1 MPLSEDRQN
10 LPLRLRVLQ
19 WGLAAV
25 FLVLAIAFWYF
36 QVARHQQFLEMAE
49 NNHQRALPLQAPR
62 GVLFDRRGTVLV
74 ENRYAFNISIVRE
87 QSRDL
92 AQTAAMVSTLAGV
105 PVEGILEALERSKR
119 LPAYRPTVVLRD
131 ATEAQI
137 ASVAAHRLELPGVV
151 IEKVPTRRY
160 PPQSMAAHLI
170 GYVGEVTDAQLARP
184 EYKDVQGGAIVGQAG
199 VEQTYN
205 PLLMG
210 ADGARHVVVNS
221 RGREIDVIGEEEPV
235 EGQRLQLTI
244 DADVQRA
251 AEEGFRHFG
260 FRGAAIALE
269 PSTGEVLALS
279 SLPAYD
285 PNAFAAGI
293 ARSAWNGLLTD
304 PLRPL
309 NNRAIQGRYS
319 PGSTFKIPVAVA
331 GLEEGVI
338 SPETRIFCGG
348 GATFYGRYFKC
359 HKAGGHGSV
368 SMREALEKSCN
379 VYFYTLGNLLGV
391 DRIHKWATALGLG
404 ELSGVDLPHE
414 TQGIMP
420 STAWKKQRT
429 GEKWY
434 AGETISVAIGQG
446 QVSVT
451 PISLAV
457 MMASVANGGTRIVP
471 HLVRAVDNG
480 KGWEQLPPP
489 TGQRDLGMDPKNVDV
504 VREGLW
510 MVVNAAGTG
519 GRGRIVG
526 YDVGGKTGTA
536 QVISN
541 QGRARAKGG
550 DRDLRDHGWFVFFAP
565 AHNPT
570 IAGVVFAEHAEH
582 GYSAAPI
589 AKYMMETW
597 FAKQENRAL
606 PTLPPLPGQPV
617 APAMVAATQRQA
629 SAAPDGTR
637 SSAGPERRVSSDS
650 VATVASTR
658 TGGAR

>member
-1 MPLSEDRQN
+1 MLVNEERLN

-19 WGLAAV
+19 WSFAV
-25 FLVLAIAFWYF
+25 AFLVLATAFWYF
-36 QVARHQQFLEMAE
+36 QIARHQQFLEMAE
-49 NNHQRALPLQAPR
+49 NNHQRALPLAAPR
-62 GVLFDRRGTVLV
+62 GVLFDRGGTVLV
-74 ENRYAFNISIVRE
+74 ENRFAFNISIVRE
-87 QSRDL
+87 QTNDL
-92 AQTAAMVSTLAGV
+92 ERTAHAVAQLTGAS
-105 PVEGILEALERSKR
+105 VEAILEALDRNKR
-119 LPAYRPTVVLRD
+119 LPAYRPIVVLRD

-137 ASVAAHRLELPGVV
+137 ASVAAHRLELPGVIV
-151 IEKVPTRRY
+151 EKVPTRRY
-160 PPQSMAAHLI
+160 PTNSMAAHLI

-210 ADGARHVVVNS
+210 ADGARHVIVNS
-221 RGREIDVIGEEEPV
+221 RGREIDVLGEEDPI
-235 EGQRLQLTI
+235 EGRRLQLTI
-244 DADVQRA
+244 DGDVQRA
-251 AEEGFRHFG
+251 AEEAFRHYG
-260 FRGAAIALE
+260 FRGAAIALA
-269 PSTGEVLALS
+269 PSSGEVLALS

-293 ARSAWNGLLTD
+293 GREEWNGLLTD

-319 PGSTFKIPVAVA
+319 PGSTFKIAVAVA
-331 GLEEGVI
+331 GLEEGVVT
-338 SPETRIFCGG
+338 PETRVFCSG

-368 SMREALEKSCN
+368 AMREALEKSCN
-379 VYFYTLGNLLGV
+379 VYFYTLGNMLGV

-404 ELSGVDLPHE
+404 EMSGVDLPHE
-414 TQGIMP
+414 TRGIMP

-434 AGETISVAIGQG
+434 AGETISVSIGQG

-471 HLVRAVDNG
+471 HMVRAIDNG

-489 TGQRDLGMDPKNVDV
+489 EGQKDLGLSHVDV

-510 MVVNAAGTG
+510 MVVNGAGTG

-541 QGRARAKGG
+541 QGKARARG

-565 AHNPT
+565 AKNPT

-582 GYSAAPI
+582 GYFAAPI

-597 FAKQENRAL
+597 FAKQEGRPL
-606 PTLPPLPGQPV
+606 PTLPPLPGTPV
-617 APAMVAATQRQA
+617 PPGVPLPAEVVAAQHR
-629 SAAPDGTR
+629 AP
-637 SSAGPERRVSSDS
+637 
-650 VATVASTR
+650 STPV
-658 TGGAR
+658 TPTPGGVEP

>member
-1 MPLSEDRQN
+1 MLSEDRLN

-25 FLVLAIAFWYF
+25 FLALAIGFWYF

-62 GVLFDRRGTVLV
+62 GVLFDRGGIVLV

-87 QSRDL
+87 QSPDL
-92 AQTAAMVSTLAGV
+92 ARTAALVANLTGTPIDA
-105 PVEGILEALERSKR
+105 ITEALERSKR
-119 LPAYRPTVVLRD
+119 LPPYRPTVVLRD

-235 EGQRLQLTI
+235 EGRRLQLTI

-251 AEEGFRHFG
+251 AEDGFRHFG

-293 ARSAWNGLLTD
+293 SRTAWSGLLTD

-338 SPETRIFCGG
+338 SPDTRIFCGG

-368 SMREALEKSCN
+368 AMREALEKSCN
-379 VYFYTLGNLLGV
+379 VYFYTLGNMLGV
-391 DRIHKWATALGLG
+391 DRIHKWSTALGLG
-404 ELSGVDLPHE
+404 ELSGIDLPHE

-420 STAWKKQRT
+420 STEWKKQRT

-434 AGETISVAIGQG
+434 AGETISVSIGQG

-480 KGWEQLPPP
+480 KGWEHLPPP
-489 TGQRDLGMDPKNVDV
+489 TGQRELGMEPANVDV

-541 QGRARAKGG
+541 QGRARARG

-565 AHNPT
+565 AKNPT

-597 FAKQENRAL
+597 FAKQEGRAL
-606 PTLPPLPGQPV
+606 PTLPQVPGTTQGGTTIVAAASPPASDGTGGAGSNAPYRGGPV
-617 APAMVAATQRQA
+617 A
-629 SAAPDGTR
+629 
-637 SSAGPERRVSSDS
+637 SS
-650 VATVASTR
+650 R

>member
-1 MPLSEDRQN
+1 MPLFEERHD
-10 LPLRLRVLQ
+10 LPLRLRALQ
-19 WGLAAV
+19 WSLAAL

-36 QVARHQQFLEMAE
+36 QVARHRQFLEMAE

-62 GVLFDRRGTVLV
+62 GVLFDRRGVVLV

-87 QSRDL
+87 QSHDL
-92 AQTAAMVSTLAGV
+92 PRTARTVAYLTGTAEGV
-105 PVEGILEALERSKR
+105 IHEALERSKR
-119 LPAYRPTVVLRD
+119 LPSYRPTVVIRD
-131 ATEAQI
+131 ATQAQI
-137 ASVAAHRLELPGVV
+137 AAVAAHRLELPGVV
-151 IEKVPTRRY
+151 VEKVPTRRY
-160 PPQSMAAHLI
+160 PADSMGAHLI
-170 GYVGEVTDAQLARP
+170 GYVGEVTDAQLARA
-184 EYKDVQGGAIVGQAG
+184 EYRDMQGGAIVGQAG

-205 PLLMG
+205 PQLMG

-221 RGREIDVIGEEEPV
+221 VGREVDILGEQEPV

-251 AEEGFRHFG
+251 AEEGFRHYG
-260 FRGAAIALE
+260 FRGAAIAIA
-269 PSTGEVLALS
+269 PTSGEVLALS

-293 ARSAWNGLLTD
+293 GRGAWNALLTD

-319 PGSTFKIPVAVA
+319 PGSTFKIAVAVA
-331 GLEEGVI
+331 GLQEKVI
-338 SPETRIFCGG
+338 TPQTRIFCGG
-348 GATFYGRYFKC
+348 GASFYGRYFKC

-368 SMREALEKSCN
+368 NMRTALEKSCN

-391 DRIHKWATALGLG
+391 DRMHKWATALGLG

-414 TQGIMP
+414 SRGLMP

-429 GEKWY
+429 GERWY

-446 QVSVT
+446 QVAVT

-480 KGWEQLPPP
+480 KGWEQLPAPA
-489 TGQRDLGMDPKNVDV
+489 GQRNLGMDPDNVRT

-541 QGRARAKGG
+541 QGRARARGG
-550 DRDLRDHGWFVFFAP
+550 RDLRDHGWFVFFAP
-565 AHNPT
+565 ADNPT
-570 IAGVVFAEHAEH
+570 IAGAIFAEHAEH

-597 FAKQENRAL
+597 FAKQEGR
-606 PTLPPLPGQPV
+606 PLPALTPLPV
-617 APAMVAATQRQA
+617 APVPAKVPAVVAARRPSRPPA
-629 SAAPDGTR
+629 E
-637 SSAGPERRVSSDS
+637 SSALAPLSPGR
-650 VATVASTR
+650 
-658 TGGAR
+658 

>member
-1 MPLSEDRQN
+1 MPLSEERQN

-19 WGLAAV
+19 WSLAAV
-25 FLVLAIAFWYF
+25 FLVLATAFWYF

-62 GVLFDRRGTVLV
+62 GVLFDRRGAVLV

-87 QSRDL
+87 QSPDL
-92 AQTAAMVSTLAGV
+92 GQTAQLVSMLTGS

-160 PPQSMAAHLI
+160 PPESMAAHLI

-221 RGREIDVIGEEEPV
+221 RGREIDVIGEEEPE
-235 EGQRLQLTI
+235 EGRRLQLTV

-269 PSTGEVLALS
+269 PTTGEVLALS

-338 SPETRIFCGG
+338 SPDTRIFCGG

-368 SMREALEKSCN
+368 AMREALEKSCN
-379 VYFYTLGNLLGV
+379 VYFYTLGNMLGV

-480 KGWEQLPPP
+480 NGWEQLPPP
-489 TGQRDLGMDPKNVDV
+489 TGQRDLGMEPENVDV

-565 AHNPT
+565 AKNPT

-597 FAKQENRAL
+597 FAKQEGRPL
-606 PTLPPLPGQPV
+606 PTLPPLPGQP
-617 APAMVAATQRQA
+617 APVQAPSVINTNHNPASRPAVPTPTAAGGR
-629 SAAPDGTR
+629 
-637 SSAGPERRVSSDS
+637 
-650 VATVASTR
+650 ATLQP
-658 TGGAR
+658 